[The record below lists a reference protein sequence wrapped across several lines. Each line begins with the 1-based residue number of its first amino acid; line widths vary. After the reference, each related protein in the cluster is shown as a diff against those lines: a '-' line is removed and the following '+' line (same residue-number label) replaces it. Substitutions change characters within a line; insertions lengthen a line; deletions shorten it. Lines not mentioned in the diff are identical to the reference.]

1 MALIRLISNKIYR
14 KYLVSKLCYVEL
26 SLLMRINMK
35 GISRSITQLSQQ
47 KSHYHQLVQPI
58 SVIRYFTHCL
68 CGSMFGP
75 SFVIQ
80 SLVSF
85 LVCNHLD
92 GEERADCFT
101 LSVFLVI
108 VTGSVL
114 LLFITVP

>member
-1 MALIRLISNKIYR
+1 MVFILLISNKIYR
-14 KYLVSKLCYVEL
+14 KYLASKICYVEL
-26 SLLMRINMK
+26 SLLMRMNRK
-35 GISRSITQLSQQ
+35 GISRSITQLSKQTD
-47 KSHYHQLVQPI
+47 HYHQLDQSI
-58 SVIRYFTHCL
+58 SVLRYSTYCL
-68 CGSMFGP
+68 CGSVFGP
-75 SFVIQ
+75 CFVIQ

-101 LSVFLVI
+101 LSVFLML